1 MSVVSGSA
9 IVAIGLDRIDDLGAW
24 ARTQGLETV
33 MVVSGAVLLNRGA
46 NALLRQYLRRV
57 GARAERVAE
66 PKRAQA
72 AADRRRMQALVQ
84 ASSWVITA
92 LITLVAATLVAT
104 RFGVPLATVVP
115 PATVAGVAVGFGAQR
130 VVQDVL
136 SGFFLLSE
144 RQLSVG
150 DTVRVASPGST
161 TGVKG
166 LVEEVTL
173 RVTRLRTVQGE
184 VVFIPN
190 GEIRQLINLS
200 MDWAQLVV
208 DVPLR
213 AVEEVNAAIAQL
225 KIVVAA
231 MVADEHWQELLLEA
245 PRVLGVQAIEVGA
258 VRVRVVAR
266 VRAADQ
272 DDAGLEMRLR
282 ITSGLAEAGIATAGP
297 LLIPTVAT

>member
-1 MSVVSGSA
+1 VSAPVGAVVA
-9 IVAIGLDRIDDLGAW
+9 
-24 ARTQGLETV
+24 
-33 MVVSGAVLLNRGA
+33 AVLLNRLPDVGSWVRDQGLEIMMIVSGA
-46 NALLRQYLRRV
+46 VVLNRAANEVLRRYV
-57 GARAERVAE
+57 RRIGVRAEQVEGSR
-66 PKRAQA
+66 RAQA
-72 AADRRRMQALVQ
+72 MADTRRMEALIQ
-84 ASSWVITA
+84 ASSWVISA
-92 LITLVAATLVAT
+92 LVSVVAAALVAT
-104 RFGVPLATVVP
+104 RLGVPLATVVP

-150 DTVRVASPGST
+150 DTVRVASPGSV

-166 LVEEVTL
+166 VVEEVTL
-173 RVTRLRTVQGE
+173 RVTRLRTTKGE

-200 MDWAQLVV
+200 MEWAQLVV

-213 AVEEVNAAIAQL
+213 AVEDVNAAIAQL
-225 KIVVAA
+225 DGVVAA
-231 MVADEHWQELLLEA
+231 MGADEFWQEVLLDV

-272 DDAGLEMRLR
+272 DDAGREMRLR
-282 ITSGLAEAGIATAGP
+282 IAEGLAEAGIATAAP
-297 LLIPTVAT
+297 LLVPAATP